1 MPTLIVLSETVC
13 VSTCGVV
20 FDMAVKAAPPVRLS
34 EDFWPTNASVVRA
47 ACAVPWTR
55 VTDKRKEIDAT
66 SACAFELDVE
76 SAVALRLEPVTDVSG
91 PTYARVAPFT
101 DAVGKS
107 RLTSAAASV
116 SPVAVAFAVFM
127 PPAVSVAGPASV
139 TVTKTLFSVA
149 SAFLPR

>member
-34 EDFWPTNASVVRA
+34 EDFLPTNASVVRA

-76 SAVALRLEPVTDVSG
+76 SAVALRLEPVTDVAGRAYVSVG
-91 PTYARVAPFT
+91 RLSV
-101 DAVGKS
+101 AVG
-107 RLTSAAASV
+107 
-116 SPVAVAFAVFM
+116 
-127 PPAVSVAGPASV
+127 
-139 TVTKTLFSVA
+139 
-149 SAFLPR
+149 